1 MNILKKWQQISLVK
15 RILIGIIIGCVLG
28 IIFPIKLN
36 FLEIF
41 GILFVN
47 ALKAIAPML
56 VLFLIIASILQH
68 KPGSKTNIKTIIIL
82 YLMGNLFAAFIA
94 VIMSF
99 LFPITLQIGISSSNI
114 IKASNIS
121 TILKN
126 LIVNIVDN
134 PIHALVTANYMGILF
149 WAILLG
155 IFLRNTFIETK
166 QTIISISN
174 ALVEIVK
181 LIIDFAPIG
190 IMGLVFK
197 AIKENGM
204 EMFIT
209 YGQLICVLLGTMF
222 IVAFILNPLISFLLI
237 KKNPYPLVFKTLRIS
252 GLTAFFTRSSAAN
265 IPVNMALCEELG
277 LNKDMYSVSIPLG
290 ATINMGGAA
299 VTITILSLA
308 TVHTLGIHIN
318 FITAIILSI
327 IAALGA
333 CGSSGVAGG
342 SLLLVPLACSFF
354 GISNDIAMNV
364 VGIGFIIGV
373 LQDSCETALNSS
385 TDVLYTAIAEM
396 HDINKK
402 KKY

>member
-1 MNILKKWQQISLVK
+1 MKILKKWQQMTLVK
-15 RILIGIIIGCVLG
+15 RILIGIIIGCILG
-28 IIFPIKLN
+28 IFFPMKLN

-41 GILFVN
+41 GILFVK
-47 ALKAIAPML
+47 ALKSMAPML
-56 VLFLIIASILQH
+56 VFFLVIASIVQH
-68 KPGSKTNIKTIIIL
+68 KPGNKTNMKTVIML
-82 YLMGNLFAAFIA
+82 YLVGNLLAALIA

-99 LFPITLQIGISSSNI
+99 IFPITLQLGKLSTNI
-114 IKASNIS
+114 AKPGNIS
-121 TILKN
+121 EVLKN
-126 LIVNIVDN
+126 LVINLVDN
-134 PIHALVTANYMGILF
+134 PVHALVTANYMGILF

-155 IFLRNTFIETK
+155 LFLRYGSTEAK
-166 QTIISISN
+166 QTIISLSD
-174 ALVEIVK
+174 AFVEVIK
-181 LIIDFAPIG
+181 LIIEFAPLG

-197 AIKENGM
+197 SIRENGIG
-204 EMFIT
+204 MFIV
-209 YGQLICVLLGTMF
+209 YGQLISVLLGTMF
-222 IVAFILNPLISFLLI
+222 VTAFILNPLISYALI
-237 KKNPYPLVFKTLRIS
+237 KRNPYPLVFKTLRVS

-299 VTITILSLA
+299 ITITILSLA
-308 TVHTLGIHIN
+308 TVHTLGIHVD

-354 GISNDIAMNV
+354 GISNDTAMTV

-385 TDVLYTAIAEM
+385 TDVLYTAIAEI
-396 HDINKK
+396 HDTNKRIK
-402 KKY
+402 